1 MFTIF
6 NLISSTFKFSSET
19 KQQQGD
25 EKEEEK
31 IVHRRRKGCR
41 TGIDMVGVSPMCVCV
56 CVYVLMPLKT
66 KERMK
71 R

>member
-25 EKEEEK
+25 EEKEEEEK

-56 CVYVLMPLKT
+56 SMFLCRSKPK
-66 KERMK
+66 KE
-71 R
+71 